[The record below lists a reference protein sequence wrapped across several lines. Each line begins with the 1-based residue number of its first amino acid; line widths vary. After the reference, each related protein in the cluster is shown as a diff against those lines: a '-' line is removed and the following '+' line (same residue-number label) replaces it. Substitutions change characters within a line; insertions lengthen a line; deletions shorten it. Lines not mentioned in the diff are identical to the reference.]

1 MTGREQVAGML
12 TAGGN
17 TVVFMAAKTLQQQ
30 AKDGLDETFDIAIV
44 EDMSVAFI
52 QWIGT
57 RIIRYEGS
65 HGLMPQSMRVTITVD
80 LQA

>member
-1 MTGREQVAGML
+1 ML
-12 TAGGN
+12 TAEGN
-17 TVVFMAAKTLQQQ
+17 TVVFMAVKTLEQQ

-57 RIIRYEGS
+57 RIIRYEES
-65 HGLMPQSMRVTITVD
+65 NGLMPQSMRVTITVD